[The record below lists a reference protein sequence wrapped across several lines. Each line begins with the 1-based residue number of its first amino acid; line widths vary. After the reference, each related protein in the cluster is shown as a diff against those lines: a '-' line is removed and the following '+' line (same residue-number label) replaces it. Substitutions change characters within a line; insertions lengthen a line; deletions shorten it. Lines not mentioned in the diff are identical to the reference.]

1 MGKFRDLTG
10 MRFGKLLVLKENGRK
25 NSRVMWL
32 CKCDCG
38 TVKSIPSGNLTNGN
52 SKSCGCGQRH
62 YGTDNNSF
70 KHGGA
75 KTNLYNVW
83 KTMRQRCMN
92 PNCHDYNWYG
102 GKGVDICP
110 EWNDY
115 NNFRE
120 WAISS
125 GYKNGLTLDRIDGL
139 KNYEPDN
146 CRWITIQE
154 QQQNK
159 RNVRRFEYKG
169 ETHTLTELANIY
181 NVPKPL
187 LRNRI
192 DLGWDIAE
200 AIETP
205 KMQTGHKIHKKNWK
219 KVV

>member
-1 MGKFRDLTG
+1 MGKFIDLTG
-10 MRFGKLLVLKENGRK
+10 KQFGHLAVIEQAENK
-25 NSRVMWL
+25 NGRVMWL

-38 TVKSIPSGNLTNGN
+38 VVKPIASGNLIKGI

-62 YGTDNNSF
+62 YGKNNNSY
-70 KHGGA
+70 KHGKS
-75 KTNLYNVW
+75 KTKLYAVW
-83 KTMRQRCMN
+83 KTMRQRCNN
-92 PNCHDYNWYG
+92 PVNSDYKWYG
-102 GKGVDICP
+102 AEGKMICE

-115 NNFRE
+115 AKFEE
-120 WAISS
+120 WAMLS
-125 GYKNGLTLDRIDGL
+125 GYKEGLTIDRIDSTGS
-139 KNYEPDN
+139 YSPDN

-205 KMQTGHKIHKKNWK
+205 KMQTGHKIHKKNWRK
-219 KVV
+219 AV